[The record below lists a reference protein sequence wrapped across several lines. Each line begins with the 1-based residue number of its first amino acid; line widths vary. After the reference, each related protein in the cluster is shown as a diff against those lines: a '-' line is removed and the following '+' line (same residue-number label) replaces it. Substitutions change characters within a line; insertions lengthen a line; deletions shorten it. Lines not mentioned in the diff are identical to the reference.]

1 MRLERAEPAAA
12 AMKGR
17 DVQVRRAGA
26 YLPAIVWLVLS
37 AGGCSDPPDATVV
50 APGSVSLTL
59 RGSRGIH
66 IEAVD
71 YTIDRGD
78 YHSTGVL
85 SVGAS
90 GTLSAIISPVPAG
103 AGYQLSMA
111 ASNVAGE
118 TPRVHCAGST
128 TFDVSAGS
136 TAAATVNL
144 RCQEEKVIAAAPAA
158 VPSSSS
164 VRAVLAVAL
173 LAIGAAMS
181 RRRRGEAS
189 SAAP

>member
-1 MRLERAEPAAA
+1 
-12 AMKGR
+12 MKGR

-26 YLPAIVWLVLS
+26 YVPAILWLALS
-37 AGGCSDPPDATVV
+37 AGACSDPPDAEVV
-50 APGSVSLTL
+50 AAGSVALTL
-59 RGSRGIH
+59 QGGRGIH

-103 AGYQLSMA
+103 AGYQLSLA

-128 TFDVSAGS
+128 TFDVSPGS

-144 RCQEEKVIAAAPAA
+144 RCREEKVIAAAPAA

-164 VRAVLAVAL
+164 PVRALLAVAL
-173 LAIGAAMS
+173 LAIGAALA